1 MQAFEPKTLTIAELF
16 GNQDS
21 LYKIPRYQRPYKWE
35 GEQVEQLWDDIY
47 SAYEDNI
54 NNYFLGSIITA
65 KDGSSIDIIDGQQRM
80 TTLMIF
86 FCVLRDVFPSI
97 NNDSDDPNAI
107 DKDTLENFI
116 YYKKKF
122 ERLTLLTDPQ
132 HRGDLENLIIKGSV
146 YELKKPYKYEVKIDE
161 KPKYKFINTALIFKE
176 KFEEIGEENIG
187 EFINYLFNSVS
198 IIRID
203 CIDRSFAIKLFQVL
217 NDRGM
222 DLTSSDLVKSFLLQ
236 KIEDKYK
243 NEGENSGKK
252 DEEDQFISEWRK
264 AENILLD
271 TDLSMN
277 DMFIVYE
284 YYLLA
289 QNPKKSLSDELQE
302 LFKDGDANTILHDF
316 VCFSETYKNNIYN
329 KEDRVVY
336 SFWYLRWSV
345 YWKSILLASLHN
357 DYVEHEKLLLILR
370 RFYYLYWI
378 AGKTLSK
385 VKQLS
390 FNIIKWVKENK
401 SVDFIENEINIKIKA
416 DNIMNMVK
424 ENLSSDDIYNTPWSK
439 PLLLLIEYSITDD
452 SKLSFVELTNDLH
465 LEHVL
470 PKKYK
475 SFKEWEH
482 ITDKVESDWLNS
494 AGNLTL
500 LSGKKNIEAS
510 NNPFDQKISV
520 YRGNGK
526 YKDKDTSITAFEMTK
541 RIVSDFEQSKYN
553 KKWSKEAMEDRY
565 EWFCKKVEVILNIA
579 CQEK

>member
-35 GEQVEQLWDDIY
+35 GDQVEQLWDDIY

-54 NNYFLGSIITA
+54 SNYFLGSIITA

-86 FCVLRDVFPSI
+86 FCVLRDVFPNI
-97 NNDSDDPNAI
+97 NQDSDNPDAI
-107 DKDTLENFI
+107 DRDTIENFI

-132 HRGDLENLIIKGSV
+132 HRGDLDSLIINGSV
-146 YELKKPYKYEVKIDE
+146 YDLKKPFKYEIKKDE
-161 KPKYKFINTALIFKE
+161 KPKFKFINTALIFKE
-176 KFEEIGEENIG
+176 KLEEVGEESIG
-187 EFINYLFNSVS
+187 EFINYLFNNVS

-203 CIDRSFAIKLFQVL
+203 CVDRGFAIKLFQVL

-222 DLTSSDLVKSFLLQ
+222 DLTSSDLIKSFLLQ

-243 NEGENSGKK
+243 NENEDMDKK
-252 DEEDQFISEWRK
+252 DEEDQFIAEWRK

-277 DMFIVYE
+277 EMFIVYE

-289 QNPKKSLSDELQE
+289 QNPKKSLSDELQD

-316 VCFSETYKNNIYN
+316 VEFSETYRDDIYK
-329 KEDRVVY
+329 KEARLIY

-357 DYVEHEKLLLILR
+357 GYRNHEELLFVLR

-401 SVDFIENEINIKIKA
+401 SIEFIKDEINKKLEA
-416 DNIMNMVK
+416 DNILVQVK
-424 ENLSSDDIYNTPWSK
+424 ENLSSDDIYNTAWSK
-439 PLLLLIEYSITDD
+439 PLLLLIEYGITDD
-452 SKLSFVELTNDLH
+452 SKLSFIELTNDLH
-465 LEHVL
+465 LEHIL

-475 SFKEWEH
+475 TWSEWNH
-482 ITDKVESDWLNS
+482 ITDEMSNDWLNS

-510 NNPFDQKISV
+510 NNPFKQKISV
-520 YRGNGK
+520 YKGKGK

-541 RIVSDFEQSKYN
+541 QIVNDFEQKRYN
-553 KKWSKEAMEDRY
+553 EAWNEQAMQDRY
-565 EWFCKKVEVILNIA
+565 DWFCEKVEDLLGIS
-579 CQEK
+579 CGEQ